1 MEQISGTAQVIGVS
15 PEVMAKDPE
24 LGTRISGT
32 TLRFE
37 GFEVGEDVI
46 GWVGALE
53 VTVTSS
59 GMYVDA
65 IHADPDAAREAA
77 LARTTE

>member
-1 MEQISGTAQVIGVS
+1 MEQISGTAQVVGVS
-15 PEVMAKDPE
+15 PQVMEKDPE
-24 LGTRISGT
+24 LGSRISGT

-37 GFEVGEDVI
+37 GFEVGDDII
-46 GWVGALE
+46 GWVGSLE

-65 IHADPDAAREAA
+65 VHPDPDMAREAA
-77 LARTTE
+77 LARTTD